1 MCFEFE
7 QGFDF
12 LCGHL
17 VMVED
22 RRCLRVVRAFSPL
35 FPYLVCY
42 PGRWPGLGWF
52 APLALRSCVR
62 FGRCGLVCAFGATA
76 LCAFGVTALYLPSF
90 VRVFGAAAL
99 CALFVAA
106 GLCFRPKS

>member
-22 RRCLRVVRAFSPL
+22 RRCLRVGRAFSPL

-52 APLALRSCVR
+52 APLALRLCV
-62 FGRCGLVCAFGATA
+62 LLA
-76 LCAFGVTALYLPSF
+76 LQPCMRLWRGSF

-106 GLCFRPKS
+106 GLCFRLKS